1 MSRLVTATAAH
12 KAAAIRKRI
21 IVFPPCEC
29 VGTVLVLL
37 VGEPRTW
44 SGKSSSAQGNIRER
58 HPRSQHTKPWQGPAK
73 PWQGP
78 GKPWQGP
85 GEALRGRGK
94 PSQVPGGSPGGPG
107 LPWHGRD
114 HQGGRPAVPRQG
126 AVSARP
132 EPARPDSQRETLRD
146 ALPHESTSRSDSSRK

>member
-1 MSRLVTATAAH
+1 MVDVSCTAKPWDRSSRSMILRWPPGFGVWAQAFVARLVTATAAH

-44 SGKSSSAQGNIRER
+44 SGTSSDALGNIRGR
-58 HPRSQHTKPWQGPAK
+58 QPRSQHTKPWQGPAK

-85 GEALRGRGK
+85 GEALRG
-94 PSQVPGGSPGGPG
+94 
-107 LPWHGRD
+107 
-114 HQGGRPAVPRQG
+114 
-126 AVSARP
+126 
-132 EPARPDSQRETLRD
+132 
-146 ALPHESTSRSDSSRK
+146 